1 MLNKTILYSL
11 LIFPL
16 YAFAQSK
23 AEKRLPSANELT
35 QLKIFKDSIELEL
48 KTNPK
53 QSVFSRNQLVM
64 NYLKV
69 YSYFQQSSE
78 VVMYTSKQVK
88 YVLGAPDSTFK
99 LSRYNDIIIWQY
111 GNVYN
116 RYSNFSNKTI
126 FRFYMLDNELISVTQ
141 SEDTD

>member
-1 MLNKTILYSL
+1 MLNKIILYSF
-11 LIFPL
+11 LIFPF
-16 YAFAQSK
+16 YVVAQSK

-64 NYLKV
+64 KYLKV

-99 LSRYNDIIIWQY
+99 LSKYNDIII
-111 GNVYN
+111 
-116 RYSNFSNKTI
+116 F
-126 FRFYMLDNELISVTQ
+126 
-141 SEDTD
+141 